1 MKTYS
6 FSVASIQSLS
16 DLYSLFNFESSVLS
30 LEDAVEKLLSI
41 EEETIVKV
49 DYQGVEPKRNTFLDL
64 LENVQQKNPYLYLIR
79 G

>member
-1 MKTYS
+1 MKTYI
-6 FSVASIQSLS
+6 FSVDSIQSLN
-16 DLYSLFNFESSVLS
+16 DLYSLFDFEPSVLS
-30 LEDAVEKLLSI
+30 LEDAIEKLLSI

-49 DYQGVEPKRNTFLDL
+49 DHQGAKPKRNTFLDL